1 VGGTWKDRI
10 WCKQWGSHLLYVSG
24 HYGNGVQ
31 PIILS
36 VGYIDDKEHG
46 RWVFYTKFYLLTH

>member
-1 VGGTWKDRI
+1 VGGTRKDRI

-24 HYGNGVQ
+24 HCGNGVQ

-36 VGYIDDKEHG
+36 VGYIDDKEQD
-46 RWVFYTKFYLLTH
+46 RWVFYTKLIC